1 MERQAER
8 SLTPGAVFG
17 LSLVGTVL
25 VLSVMAGGLVV
36 AWASKKGADARKGW
50 TLVQVTVAARD
61 LDEGTVLADA
71 DVATAAFPEQFA
83 TASVVTAAT
92 LPRVRGRALAV
103 PLRQGAVLLH
113 SHVTPRPPSTG
124 CALAVRELSGKVP
137 GLPEPQREA
146 FLDALAAA
154 EAEAAR

>member
-1 MERQAER
+1 MERQTEPGLA
-8 SLTPGAVFG
+8 PGAVFG
-17 LSLVGTVL
+17 LSLIGTVV
-25 VLSVMAGGLVV
+25 VLSVMAGGLAV

-50 TLVQVTVAARD
+50 TLVQVTAAARD
-61 LDEGTVLADA
+61 LEAGTVVGDA
-71 DVATAAFPEQFA
+71 DVVTAEFPEQFA

-92 LPRVRGRALAV
+92 LPRVRGRVLAV

-124 CALAVRELSGKVP
+124 CALAVRELSGRLK
-137 GLPEPQREA
+137 LPEAERSA
-146 FLDALAAA
+146 FLEALEAA